1 LIRFSFFSGMPSSV
15 RERIVNL
22 VDEDDDDDDD
32 EFARFEQEKLRR
44 AFLAR
49 SARSTAAAATSVIPP
64 IDEDEVSIPSILPS
78 SDEVPTIT
86 TTTTIAALNVAS
98 ASSTAQTMNITGRV
112 KIDEQSPLVPP
123 RIETTTSLN
132 GAQNDAVN
140 DNTRIPRSQTNSTSP
155 SLLSVPHAS
164 SSTSS
169 SPLPPPLPLSSLVNQ
184 YASNPSIE
192 SVQRLGN
199 GQGQL
204 KSVTTPL
211 SAINT
216 SVLTSSTIIGGGE
229 KSRIKSRTGVPVS
242 IVKAKK
248 KSRSGL
254 CRQLCSWLVKMECEI

>member
-1 LIRFSFFSGMPSSV
+1 MPSSV

-49 SARSTAAAATSVIPP
+49 SARSTAAAATSVIPL
-64 IDEDEVSIPSILPS
+64 IDEDEVSKPSILPS
-78 SDEVPTIT
+78 SDDVPTIT

-112 KIDEQSPLVPP
+112 KTDEQSPLVPP

-140 DNTRIPRSQTNSTSP
+140 DDTRIPRSQTNSTSP
-155 SLLSVPHAS
+155 SLLSMPHAS

-169 SPLPPPLPLSSLVNQ
+169 SPLPLSSLVNQ